1 MHKPAV
7 VAVVLSLALLA
18 TSSCSAQFS
27 QRPEAAG
34 RTTPE
39 FDLQVAR
46 APFEQVDVNWK
57 HRLDQPYVYV
67 EARGSYTAVGRAL
80 DELFNALRAQ
90 GVEASG
96 PPFVLYYDD
105 PGRKPASELRLRA
118 CVPTS
123 AGAAAALP
131 LAYDVLPSTTVVYAY
146 VAGPYPEAPRAYPA
160 LFSYL
165 ARMNWVENGPIREV
179 YYRSPAEVK
188 DWSELVC
195 EIQLPAGMTR

>member
-1 MHKPAV
+1 MHKSV
-7 VAVVLSLALLA
+7 SLAWTALA
-18 TSSCSAQFS
+18 LVTVAACSAQFG
-27 QRPEAAG
+27 QRPDAAG
-34 RTTPE
+34 RGAPE

-67 EARGSYTAVGRAL
+67 EALGSYTLVGRAL
-80 DELFNALRAQ
+80 DELFSAVRAQ

-105 PGRKPASELRLRA
+105 PGRKPTSELRLRA
-118 CVPTS
+118 CIPTS